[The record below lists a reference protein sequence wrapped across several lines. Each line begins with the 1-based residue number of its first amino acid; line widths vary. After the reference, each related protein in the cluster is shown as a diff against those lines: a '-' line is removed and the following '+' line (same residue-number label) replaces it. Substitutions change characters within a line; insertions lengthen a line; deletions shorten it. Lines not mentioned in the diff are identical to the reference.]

1 MHSNNFDIC
10 LESDQLTSFSIE
22 LHPDGRYLSIDIEYD
37 DFGTDKCCSI
47 IVPEVCDPIYNF
59 DHRINMLQPD
69 APLVEMYLFAGA
81 MLNYLEKFGDVWL
94 LDFHKRTWYFSDD
107 HYITI
112 EKDAMFVKLKF
123 GHDYKSAVTSKYDV
137 HYSLEYKTYNT
148 DKIKQIFSSI
158 AKLKDAVYDYNMS
171 L

>member
-1 MHSNNFDIC
+1 MHSNKFDIC
-10 LESDQLTSFSIE
+10 LESHQLTSFSAY
-22 LHPDGRYLSIDIEYD
+22 LSPDERYLSIDIGYD
-37 DFGTDKCCSI
+37 DYGI
-47 IVPEVCDPIYNF
+47 GRRVMMEIPEICRPIYNF

-69 APLVEMYLFAGA
+69 ACLVEMYLFAGA
-81 MLNYLEKFGDVWL
+81 MLNYLEKYGDVWC
-94 LDFHKRTWYFSDD
+94 LDFNKRNWYFPNGY
-107 HYITI
+107 YITI

-123 GHDYKSAVTSKYDV
+123 GHDYKSQVTPKYDV